1 MSNAVSIL
9 DQRDFELIAESIP
22 HIVWLASADGS
33 TEYFN
38 RRGSEYTG
46 LPPET
51 NYGWEWLSLIHP
63 DDVERARSEW
73 DLAFTS
79 GEPQELEYR
88 IRRYDGEY
96 RWMAVRG
103 TPAHG
108 SDGEILKWIGT
119 CTDIDD
125 EKRTQRT
132 TAEILTLLETLL
144 STAPVGFGF
153 VDREYRYVRVNERL
167 AAMNGQSID
176 SHIGRTVAEV
186 VPDLWPNLEPL
197 YVGIVSTGTPVLDL
211 EVAGETAAEPGRM
224 RNWFVNLYPVRIAAE
239 IIGIGIV
246 VVDITER
253 KEAERSRSELMRA
266 AVGAIAATI
275 EARDPYTSGHEQR
288 VAEISGAIAGEMGL
302 AEDEIEGIMLTAS
315 IHDIGKIAVPAEILS
330 RPGALHPAE
339 FELIKQHSVSGAH
352 IVAGIRFPWPVAEM
366 ILHHHERFDGSGYP
380 SGLRGEQILLGAR
393 IIAVADVLEA
403 MSSHRPYRA
412 SRGLDAALA
421 ELEQGGGTLFDP
433 AVVDVCLRLVAEG
446 RVSVGDHL

>member
-1 MSNAVSIL
+1 MNNAVSIF
-9 DQRDFELIAESIP
+9 DQRDFERIAESIP

-51 NYGWEWLSLIHP
+51 NYGWEWLTLIHP
-63 DDVERARSEW
+63 DDVKRARSEW
-73 DLAFTS
+73 EAGFSS
-79 GEPQELEYR
+79 GEPKELEYR
-88 IRRYDGEY
+88 IRRFDGEY
-96 RWMAVRG
+96 RWMAVRSM
-103 TPAHG
+103 PAHG

-125 EKRTQRT
+125 EKRAERT
-132 TAEILTLLETLL
+132 TAEVLTLLETLQ

-153 VDREYRYVRVNERL
+153 VDREYRFVRVNERL
-167 AAMNGQSID
+167 AAINGQSIE
-176 SHIGRTVAEV
+176 SHIGKTVAEI
-186 VPDLWPNLEPL
+186 VPDLWPRLELL
-197 YVGIVSTGTPVLDL
+197 YTGILSSGSAMQDL
-211 EVAGETAAEPGRM
+211 EMAGETAAEPGRT
-224 RNWFVNLYPVRIAAE
+224 RYWLVNLYPVRIGAE

-253 KEAERSRSELMRA
+253 KESERSRSELMRA
-266 AVGAIAATI
+266 AIGAIAATV
-275 EARDPYTSGHEQR
+275 EARDPYTSGHEHR
-288 VAEISGAIAGEMGL
+288 VAEISGAIASEMGL
-302 AEDEIEGIMLTAS
+302 ADDEVEGIMLTAS

-339 FELIKQHSVSGAH
+339 FELIKQHPVSGAS
-352 IVAGIRFPWPVAEM
+352 IVEGINFPWPVAEM
-366 ILHHHERFDGSGYP
+366 ILQHHERFDGSGYP
-380 SGLRGEQILLGAR
+380 AGLRGEQILLGAR

-421 ELEQGGGTLFDP
+421 ELDQSRGTLFDP

-446 RVSVGDHL
+446 RVSLGDHL